1 MKTTGTIRQRRAR
14 EWKQFRRD
22 HLFTQERLAEVLGVS
37 RGTVQ
42 NVERQLHDP
51 MAQLEGKFRAL
62 KAKHAK
68 GRG

>member
-1 MKTTGTIRQRRAR
+1 MKAIGTIRQRRAK

-42 NVERQLHDP
+42 NVERERHDP
-51 MAQLEGKFRAL
+51 MAQLESRFRAL
-62 KAKHAK
+62 KAKHAR